1 MATDIDTYPMETLS
15 SMVVVKRRD
24 NEADYQHDSKSNRD
38 EAELAHFGKRQQL
51 KVCNWTL
58 LLTAPYAD
66 VYLLSPEDFRPCLH
80 DRTDLHLDGYLGRNI
95 NVSCSLYLLFQT
107 EPLKSG

>member
-1 MATDIDTYPMETLS
+1 MPTMATDIDTYPMETLS

-51 KVCNWTL
+51 KVCKWTL
-58 LLTAPYAD
+58 LLPAPYAD
-66 VYLLSPEDFRPCLH
+66 ALSSFARGLSALSP
-80 DRTDLHLDGYLGRNI
+80 
-95 NVSCSLYLLFQT
+95 
-107 EPLKSG
+107 